1 MLTHTLSLSKVCR
14 YVMGVYKS
22 KVLVSWFKSKET
34 RGNSYKT
41 FLNRCRYISKSR
53 LLIDK
58 FITTIQKWLQHW
70 HLIWKKTYCAADGG
84 RLARTCWAPAF
95 EISLWTAAVSAVRAT
110 PCVEN
115 NIRII
120 IKLNNSSSLTT
131 LFTSKFIQDK
141 QRWPNF
147 LMFVNPPLS
156 LNFCLLWRAP
166 YILLRTDITQ
176 SPTLPP
182 ASCQCVHKFS
192 KF

>member
-1 MLTHTLSLSKVCR
+1 MLKPSHYLCPRFVNRSWVFTNPKSLFPDSSQKRLKEKV
-14 YVMGVYKS
+14 
-22 KVLVSWFKSKET
+22 T
-34 RGNSYKT
+34 KT
-41 FLNRCRYISKSR
+41 FLNCCRSYICKSR
-53 LLIDK
+53 LWIDK
-58 FITTIQKWLQHW
+58 FITIIQKWLQHW

-147 LMFVNPPLS
+147 LMFVNPALS
-156 LNFCLLWRAP
+156 LNFCLFWWAP
-166 YILLRTDITQ
+166 FILLRTDIAQ

-182 ASCQCVHKFS
+182 ASCQCVH
-192 KF
+192 